1 MNQTKTDIDGNVFRP
16 AFAVQKITCNGKI
29 IANEGDLLWVRNSE
43 YYSDTLCWLDGNL
56 SSEDVDGF
64 PTEYV
69 KFVEDLS
76 FDDEVKAL
84 KDQILKLVYE
94 TFCSGQ
100 TVEVSRLEFLARSLF
115 PTVIIR

>member
-16 AFAVQKITCNGKI
+16 AFAVQKITYNGKI
-29 IANEGDLLWVRNSE
+29 IANEGDLLWVR
-43 YYSDTLCWLDGNL
+43 YSDHNCDILRWLDGNL
-56 SSEDVDGF
+56 SSDEYEGF
-64 PTEYV
+64 PIEYV

-84 KDQILKLVYE
+84 KNQILKLVYE

-100 TVEVSRLEFLARSLF
+100 TVEVSRLESIVHSLF